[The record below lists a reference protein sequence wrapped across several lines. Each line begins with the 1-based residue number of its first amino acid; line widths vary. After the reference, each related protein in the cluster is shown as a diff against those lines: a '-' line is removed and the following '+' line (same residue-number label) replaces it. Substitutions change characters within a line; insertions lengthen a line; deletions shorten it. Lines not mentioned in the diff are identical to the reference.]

1 VGGQVG
7 RQPWWMGKHGKKV
20 TWGWGMVMVGYAKIG
35 NRGHNLYKVVM
46 WHLRGVE
53 GYGWGV
59 ERGTKGEFRKGREG
73 RLQGLAKGDIMMMG
87 GGESFCACRIQ
98 DPWPI

>member
-1 VGGQVG
+1 
-7 RQPWWMGKHGKKV
+7 
-20 TWGWGMVMVGYAKIG
+20 MVMVGYAKIG

-87 GGESFCACRIQ
+87 GGGVLLCLSHSRPLANLIFS
-98 DPWPI
+98 PNFLPPMTYLPT